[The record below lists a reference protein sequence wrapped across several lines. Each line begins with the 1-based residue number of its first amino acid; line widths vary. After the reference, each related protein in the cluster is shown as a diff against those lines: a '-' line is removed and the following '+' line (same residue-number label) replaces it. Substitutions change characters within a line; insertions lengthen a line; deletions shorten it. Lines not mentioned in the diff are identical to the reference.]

1 VLEES
6 PQKRPPEH
14 RDAVR
19 AEKER
24 RRAERAK
31 QAERLTTH
39 ANPFAALDADVNTA
53 DADDEADG
61 VDGGDPLPLVVN
73 TDGAVRVHGLS
84 ALPLALSH
92 PRPSPLIL
100 PPRCALWARRC

>member
-1 VLEES
+1 MHAS
-6 PQKRPPEH
+6 SSSTTTPCQ
-14 RDAVR
+14 R
-19 AEKER
+19 AEVQR

-53 DADDEADG
+53 DVDDEADG

-73 TDGAVRVHGLS
+73 TDGAVRVHGLG
-84 ALPLALSH
+84 AFPLALSLSLAYVPH
-92 PRPSPLIL
+92 L
-100 PPRCALWARRC
+100 